1 MLAMCV
7 CGGVGGLSVAGGGNG
22 GVVSKGKTSPI
33 ILRCYF
39 PFSSH
44 SLTSVKN
51 TGFH

>member
-1 MLAMCV
+1 MCCV
-7 CGGVGGLSVAGGGNG
+7 GVLVAGGGND

-51 TGFH
+51 MRFH